1 MEDPGKAGLSI
12 AVVGGGVAGITAA
25 YLLQRRHAVTLYE
38 KNDYVGG
45 HTHTIEIPGGPDR
58 GLPVDTGFIVLN
70 DRTYPL
76 FNRLLQKLG
85 VGVRDTEMSFSFQS
99 ATTGLEYAGTGLN
112 GLFAQRRNLWRP
124 SHWRLLYEI
133 VRFCRK
139 ARFDLEIGG
148 LAQLTLQEYVD
159 RCGCHPTLVSDYLVP
174 MASAIW
180 STPPGRVTEF
190 PVEPF
195 LRFFQNHGLLSPLQ
209 RPRWQTVVG
218 GSHAYVGAF
227 LREFRGTVHT
237 QAPVRSIRRD
247 AGGIAIETA
256 SGGETRYDRVVVAT
270 HADEVLALLAEAT
283 AEERTLFGAWRYQPN
298 RVVLHT
304 DASFLPSNRRA
315 WACWNY
321 RSDPQPAEEALG
333 CVTYLMNAL
342 QGFRTATQYCVTLN
356 PIRPVPPQAV
366 IRELQYSHPT
376 YSFTAMETQPR
387 LPALNGVRQ
396 TYYCGSYFG
405 YGFHED
411 AVRSAVAVGGAF
423 GLEL

>member
-1 MEDPGKAGLSI
+1 
-12 AVVGGGVAGITAA
+12 
-25 YLLQRRHAVTLYE
+25 
-38 KNDYVGG
+38 
-45 HTHTIEIPGGPDR
+45 
-58 GLPVDTGFIVLN
+58 
-70 DRTYPL
+70 
-76 FNRLLQKLG
+76 
-85 VGVRDTEMSFSFQS
+85 
-99 ATTGLEYAGTGLN
+99 
-112 GLFAQRRNLWRP
+112 
-124 SHWRLLYEI
+124 
-133 VRFCRK
+133 
-139 ARFDLEIGG
+139 
-148 LAQLTLQEYVD
+148 
-159 RCGCHPTLVSDYLVP
+159 
-174 MASAIW
+174 
-180 STPPGRVTEF
+180 TEF

-237 QAPVRSIRRD
+237 QAAVCSIRRD

-256 SGGETRYDRVVVAT
+256 NGGETRYDRVVVAT
-270 HADEVLALLAEAT
+270 HADEVLELLAEPT
-283 AEERTLFGAWRYQPN
+283 AEEQTLFGAWRYQPN

-321 RSDPQPAEEALG
+321 RSGPQPAADELG

-356 PIRPVPPQAV
+356 PILPVPPKAV

-376 YSFTAMETQPR
+376 YSFTAMATQPR